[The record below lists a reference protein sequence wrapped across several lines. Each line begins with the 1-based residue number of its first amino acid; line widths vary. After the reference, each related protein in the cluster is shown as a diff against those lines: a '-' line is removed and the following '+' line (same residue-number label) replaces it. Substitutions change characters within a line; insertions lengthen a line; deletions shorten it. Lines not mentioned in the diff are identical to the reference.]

1 MRMAATPRP
10 PTGIDLG
17 DPVVYAQVRRMFFG
31 RFARVVTRAGLDED
45 DALQDVL
52 LALHRR
58 QRGRSAFDPRR
69 APLNAYL
76 FLAVRGIV
84 ANLVDKARR
93 GNRRL
98 DGGIGI
104 EDHAL
109 SAQGDATGMTR
120 LEVEQ
125 LAAEMGVPVQVV
137 QALADGEDVVIAALD
152 AGMTPVSAARLGH
165 ALGVR

>member
-1 MRMAATPRP
+1 MSMTATRRAAT
-10 PTGIDLG
+10 GLDLG
-17 DPVVYAQVRRMFFG
+17 DPEVYGQVRRMFFG
-31 RFARVVTRAGLDED
+31 RFARVVVRAGIDED

-58 QRGRSAFDPRR
+58 QSGRSAFDPHRS
-69 APLNAYL
+69 PLNAYL
-76 FLAVRGIV
+76 FLVMRGIV

-98 DGGIGI
+98 DGGLGH

-109 SAQGDATGMTR
+109 SAEGDATSMTR

-137 QALADGEDVVIAALD
+137 EALADGGDVVLAALD
-152 AGMTPVSAARLGH
+152 AGMAPVSAVRLGH